1 MEKEKAVKAM
11 QKIGPMKFA
20 KKVEKGYNN
29 LCRRCKILSVRAVQT
44 KTTDQVFDKYCPRC
58 KAMLEKIQ

>member
-11 QKIGPMKFA
+11 QKIGPMKF
-20 KKVEKGYNN
+20 VKGYNN
-29 LCRRCKILSVRAVQT
+29 LCRRCKILSVQAVKT
-44 KTTDQVFDKYCPRC
+44 KTTDQVWNKYCPRC